1 MIYNIIASWT
11 IATAVFPLISC
22 AIVFSLV
29 VFSLS
34 GGSTIPINRGGVV
47 MNGSF
52 ENHYLMLLNEQRTNF
67 TSFK

>member
-1 MIYNIIASWT
+1 MDNRDCSVS
-11 IATAVFPLISC
+11 ATF
-22 AIVFSLV
+22 FSLV

-34 GGSTIPINRGGVV
+34 DGSTMPINRGGVV